1 LLNYQQLSHNIA
13 LIATASQQKL
23 TPEEIKLK
31 AQELGLNLDQPHLKQ
46 FLHSR
51 SSQNLL

>member
-1 LLNYQQLSHNIA
+1 MLRVHSSTAIA

-31 AQELGLNLDQPHLKQ
+31 AEELGLNLDQPHLKQ
-46 FLHSR
+46 FL
-51 SSQNLL
+51 QED